1 MLYTLSPDCKLVIGR
16 SRAAIYDL
24 HRKNIHLIP
33 LDLAQLFNEDHIDLT
48 DITGELSDFA
58 NTLIQHQYIFRASS
72 INTLNTFSLNKD
84 DCIISN
90 CIIEYSPHL
99 PLIKI
104 AEELNQLGCEK
115 VVIFADDTIT
125 SNDIISLSEIFC
137 TENLLCSISIYIAQT
152 TEFESEILKAVNST
166 PIHAKI
172 IFYNSKKSNVRSI
185 ENMDVIYT
193 TQNLCLTSC
202 ECNCINYKLV
212 LNPIFFNE
220 STRYNNCLYKKVVI
234 LKNGN
239 ILNCPLSKHIYG
251 SIFRDRLEEVVRL
264 DVFQSCWAIS
274 KDQVE
279 ECKDCELRYAC
290 LDCRYANGGLFSTKK
305 PYWCTYPLD

>member
-1 MLYTLSPDCKLVIGR
+1 MLYILSPDCKLVIGR

-33 LDLAQLFNEDHIDLT
+33 LDLAQLFNENHINLT
-48 DITGELSDFA
+48 DIPGELSDFV
-58 NTLIQHQYIFRASS
+58 NTLIQHQCIFRASS
-72 INTLNTFSLNKD
+72 INTLNTLSSNKD
-84 DCIISN
+84 DGSISN

-104 AEELNQLGCEK
+104 AKELNQLGCEK
-115 VVIFADDTIT
+115 GVIFVNDTIT
-125 SNDIISLSEIFC
+125 SDDIISLSEIFC

-185 ENMDVIYT
+185 DNTDVVYT

-202 ECNCINYKLV
+202 GCNYINYKLV

-239 ILNCPLSKHIYG
+239 ILNCPLSKHIHG

-264 DVFQSCWAIS
+264 DAFQSCWAIS

-279 ECKDCELRYAC
+279 ECNDCELRYAC